1 MPQIADALR
10 DWFRSCPAVQR
21 GNRFGVDHLSA
32 DPTEYAIYMSPSPL
46 NSYVDITGEVQIRPI
61 QTVNFIFA
69 SREVHTS
76 DVLQALANHGFY
88 DAVIEWIIA
97 QNKTKAFP
105 EIGVG
110 KVQSIMPSLTQ
121 YLYEAGTNSGRY
133 QISCKL
139 TYRRM

>member
-1 MPQIADALR
+1 MQQLTDALR
-10 DWFRSCPAVQR
+10 DWFRSTPAVQK

-69 SREVHTS
+69 SREAHTS

-97 QNKTKAFP
+97 QNKAKAFP
-105 EIGVG
+105 EISVG